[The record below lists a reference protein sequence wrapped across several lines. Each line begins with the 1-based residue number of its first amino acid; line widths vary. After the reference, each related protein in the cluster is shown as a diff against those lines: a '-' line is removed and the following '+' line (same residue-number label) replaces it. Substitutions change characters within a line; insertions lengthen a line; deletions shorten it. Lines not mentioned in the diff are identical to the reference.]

1 MTHMRRLFIDS
12 KKDVKHL
19 KQNESEYFLLAEMER
34 KIPLRST
41 IKDTD
46 LFTFSLDL
54 LSARNSRVIT
64 QENTA
69 TIYLGLKQLKLLI
82 LLLRIKQNLNIN
94 IQN

>member
-46 LFTFSLDL
+46 LFPFSLDL
-54 LSARNSRVIT
+54 LSARNTRVIT

-69 TIYLGLKQLKLLI
+69 TIYLVLKQLKLLI
-82 LLLRIKQNLNIN
+82 LLLRIKQNVSIN

>member
-19 KQNESEYFLLAEMER
+19 KQNGSEYFLLAEMER

-69 TIYLGLKQLKLLI
+69 TIYLVLKQLKLLI
-82 LLLRIKQNLNIN
+82 LLLRIKQNVSIN